1 VNGALASPIPRPW
14 ARHARVALFSVL
26 SVLAAGC
33 SRTPSST
40 YRPRT
45 REVTLTAV
53 PLLTKEM
60 ARIYPFLN
68 EDFAKGG
75 VLDGKE
81 VYAFMPGSV
90 TAYAGDTL
98 RFTLVNPEDDEHSF
112 VLPDLY
118 VKMPGMSVTHAT
130 YVVDRPGIIR
140 FVCAIPK
147 HMPYMWGEIVVLPD
161 DLAGAAADSA
171 A

>member
-1 VNGALASPIPRPW
+1 VGVCGRSPGHHVRWLFAVAGSLLALAGGACARPG
-14 ARHARVALFSVL
+14 AKPA
-26 SVLAAGC
+26 
-33 SRTPSST
+33 

-60 ARIYPFLN
+60 ARVYPFLN
-68 EDFAKGG
+68 DDFAKGG
-75 VLDGKE
+75 VLEGKE
-81 VYAFMPGSV
+81 VYAFVPSSI

-98 RFTLVNPEDDEHSF
+98 SITLVNPEDDEHSF
-112 VLPDLY
+112 VLPDRY
-118 VKMPGMSVTHAT
+118 VKMPGMSVTHT
-130 YVVDRPGIIR
+130 EYVVARPGIVK

-161 DLAGAAADSA
+161 ELAGAAVDGPA
-171 A
+171 

>member
-1 VNGALASPIPRPW
+1 MDRPHQPTCRPRRHVRVGFLLLALVVAACSPEANKP
-14 ARHARVALFSVL
+14 
-26 SVLAAGC
+26 
-33 SRTPSST
+33 
-40 YRPRT
+40 YRPVT
-45 REVTLTAV
+45 RDVTLTAV

-60 ARIYPFLN
+60 AAVYPFLK

-81 VYAFMPGSV
+81 VYAFTPNSI

-98 RFTLVNPEDDEHSF
+98 AITLVNPEDDEHSF
-112 VLPDLY
+112 VLPDRY
-118 VKMPGMSVTHAT
+118 VKMPGMSVTHTT

-140 FVCAIPK
+140 IICAIPK

-161 DLAGAAADSA
+161 KLAYAAADSA